1 MAVQIEGPE
10 YSQQHTPVKR
20 FYTSRHC
27 DFQLLALRDAFIAAA
42 QDYKFAAKRS
52 GIPAVAGR
60 EFTSNA
66 SHSLALTGEIR
77 LFLKGKKAKG
87 RLAANL
93 PMNMANNP

>member
-52 GIPAVAGR
+52 GIPAVAGVPSGMR
-60 EFTSNA
+60 LEFGVARSPVT
-66 SHSLALTGEIR
+66 
-77 LFLKGKKAKG
+77 
-87 RLAANL
+87 
-93 PMNMANNP
+93 

>member
-52 GIPAVAGR
+52 GIPCCCGQGIHV
-60 EFTSNA
+60 
-66 SHSLALTGEIR
+66 
-77 LFLKGKKAKG
+77 
-87 RLAANL
+87 
-93 PMNMANNP
+93 